1 MRPNRSCCANAAPGA
16 PPLAKPDCDVNNRTV
31 PDVLAPTL
39 ARSAQTLTA
48 LDMKNICI
56 ALLLFCALPAKAD
69 RAADLDRIAKHYH
82 AIGQLDGS
90 VLVADRGKVVYHRA
104 FGLANREWQIP
115 HTTDTSFRIASLT
128 KQFTATLIMQLAEQ
142 GKLRLD
148 DPIGKYVPE
157 LKPEI
162 GSRVTLHHLLN
173 HTSGIVDYANFP
185 GFWTNR
191 LGEKVPKAD
200 FLGIFNRPLEFEPG
214 SQGHYSSSNYTLL
227 GWVIEKQTGKSY
239 GDALDEMILRPTGLD
254 RTAYDAPDRII
265 PRKASGYVRV
275 LGSHQPADPLWMPNV
290 GAGGGGASTTG
301 DFFKLDRALA
311 GSALL
316 KPESKRLMFTPYVKD
331 DVWGDLG
338 YGYGWLIGTRTI
350 AGKPR
355 LVHEHGGNANGFR
368 TLVTR
373 YPEEGKLV
381 VIFLNE
387 GNGNKG
393 PEIYRMRSDFTDA
406 LYGKP
411 VAKPKAALH
420 DLLAAEIR
428 RSGDQAGM
436 ARFDALLA
444 QSGKPADGNGL
455 NRLAYQY
462 ASAGRAATGIAVLK
476 RGIALFPQ
484 DGNLYDSMGELYLIS
499 GDKGN
504 AAAAYR
510 RALELDPSNS
520 NAKEMLDKALQ

>member
-1 MRPNRSCCANAAPGA
+1 
-16 PPLAKPDCDVNNRTV
+16 
-31 PDVLAPTL
+31 
-39 ARSAQTLTA
+39 
-48 LDMKNICI
+48 MKKIGF
-56 ALLLFCALPAKAD
+56 ALLLICALPAKAD
-69 RAADLDRIAKHYH
+69 RAADLDRVAKAYH

-90 VLVADRGKVVYHRA
+90 VLVADQGKVVYHRA
-104 FGLANREWQIP
+104 FGLANREWNIP
-115 HTTDTSFRIASLT
+115 HGTDTAFRVASLT
-128 KQFTATLIMQLAEQ
+128 KQFTATMIMQLAEQ

-157 LKPEI
+157 LNADTGK
-162 GSRVTLHHLLN
+162 RVTLHQLLN

-185 GFWTNR
+185 GFWAKR
-191 LGEKVPKAD
+191 LGEKVPKED
-200 FLGIFNRPLEFEPG
+200 FLAIMNRPLEFEPG

-227 GWVIEKQTGKSY
+227 GWVIEKQTGKPF
-239 GDALDEMILRPTGLD
+239 GAALDEMVLRPRGMD

-265 PRKASGYVRV
+265 PRKASGYVRA
-275 LGSHQPADPLWMPNV
+275 LGGYQPAAPLWIPNI
-290 GAGGGGASTTG
+290 GAGGGVVSTTG

-311 GSALL
+311 GTALL
-316 KPESKRLMFTPYVKD
+316 KPESKKLMFTSYIND

-355 LVHEHGGNANGFR
+355 LVHEHGGNGNGFR

-393 PEIYRMRSDFTDA
+393 PEIYRMRSDFTDT
-406 LYGKP
+406 LYGKR
-411 VAKPKAALH
+411 VALPKPALH
-420 DLLAAEIR
+420 DLLATEIR
-428 RSGDQAGM
+428 NAGDQAGL

-462 ASAGRAATGIAVLK
+462 ADAGRAATGIAILK
-476 RGIALFPQ
+476 RSTALFPQ
-484 DGNLYDSMGELYLIS
+484 DGNLYDSLGELLLLS
-499 GDKGN
+499 GDKGS

-510 RALELDPSNS
+510 RALELDPSNA
-520 NAKEMLDKALQ
+520 NARDMLQKIN